1 MAKVRRYILF
11 LLISWPIL
19 TLQAM
24 SNEEAAAQLASLGM
38 ENVRVALYNDVVYA
52 MYEPT
57 SYRGTYRGAA
67 EGLRELSRLY
77 PEASS
82 FRIVL
87 LENQLPQVALN
98 ATKGDRGWQVTGDY
112 NYKDITSA
120 FPGRRVVNSSA
131 AKFDLTVYPMFSWIN
146 HRFDQMFEYV
156 VSLAPTVET
165 SLWKGNRITLQAVIP
180 VSYDVK
186 TIKSASYVHVGI
198 ADIAQEVVSANG
210 RWQASL
216 AGGFFFFDRLGF
228 DLRTS
233 YRLTPQLTLG
243 AEASLTGE
251 AIVRD
256 GHYDISKP
264 DYFSFFGKAEYYEPR
279 TRLQTQLMGGRFV
292 FGDYGARLDVSRH
305 FGDYTIG
312 LYGVLTGGEH
322 NGGFHFAIPLGPK
335 KQTRKGSVRMML
347 PEYFDW
353 EYSVVSYFDY
363 YDEQMGKNVEV
374 RPDEN
379 RSAHYWQPVHVAQYT
394 EKILN
399 SEIK

>member
-1 MAKVRRYILF
+1 MTKVRKYILF

-38 ENVRVALYNDVVYA
+38 ENVRVAVNKDVVYA
-52 MYEPT
+52 MFEPT

-67 EGLRELSRLY
+67 EGIRELSRLY

-87 LENQLPQVALN
+87 LENQQPQVALVAAKN
-98 ATKGDRGWQVTGDY
+98 DTWTVSGDY
-112 NYKDITSA
+112 NFKHITSV
-120 FPGRRVVNSSA
+120 FPGRKIVNSSA
-131 AKFDLTVYPMFSWIN
+131 AKVDLTVYPMFSWIN
-146 HRFDQMFEYV
+146 HRYDQMFEYV

-186 TIKSASYVHVGI
+186 SINSASYVHVGI
-198 ADIAQEVVSANG
+198 ADIAQDVVSADG
-210 RWQASL
+210 RWQATL

-228 DLRTS
+228 DLRTN
-233 YRLTPQLTLG
+233 YRVSPQLTLG

-264 DYFSFFGKAEYYEPR
+264 DRFSFFGKAEYYEPC
-279 TRLQTQLMGGRFV
+279 TRLQAQLMGGRFV

-305 FGDYTIG
+305 FSDYTIG
-312 LYGVLTGGEH
+312 VYGILTGGEH
-322 NGGFHFAIPLGPK
+322 NAGFHFAIPLGPK
-335 KQTRKGSVRMML
+335 KQTRKGSVRLML

-353 EYSVVSYFDY
+353 EYSMVSYYEY
-363 YDEQMGKNVEV
+363 YDEQMGKNVEI

-399 SEIK
+399 SDIK